1 MNNSTPTTLSSVF
14 IQKTFSSDQR
24 VRSEAYA
31 TAKRYT
37 IDLPEYV
44 NNVIG
49 IQLLDAY
56 IPRSEYIIDSH
67 NDKIDYIGITW
78 LNRNSYNKGNV
89 NTINIPH
96 GNYTINELFDE
107 LQNIDT
113 NLVFTISNQK
123 TEQVLISLDQAE
135 PDLNGFQ
142 LLFGTGPNNYRS
154 AARELGF
161 ETGVDSQISTPPIV
175 FGCIVSKDSD
185 TITTYDS
192 NIANSDDSTIYI
204 GYTMEDSENKPLGY
218 VTGFRENCTFQFSL
232 QTREKQMLSRYVYND
247 DANTEYDFTVSISID
262 NPDIYD
268 NDSYT
273 NGYLLNIGNDYI
285 IFHNCMLFHNSDD
298 IVIFKRLGEVFIE
311 SCESNIQ
318 GILKI
323 KNPTMTTT
331 IKQRSLG
338 ENCFFNIKY
347 VTPFSPVS
355 NNSFKYSV
363 NINSL
368 ACMHMDEN
376 SYIFCPTFMYENSI
390 VQYEFSNLSDTTFEW
405 RQQSL
410 NDTIQNSN
418 SVMWQGLQFDT
429 LQIRP
434 YITNSANSYIG
445 NIRNSVSFSWS
456 DEKYG
461 VYIRMLDYNS
471 MCPNSIGYTFTTA
484 SVMLIQDLSDNFVI
498 PIYNS
503 PNNGTMSIQI
513 KGGNSFY
520 WSSASNMANSIFIKQ
535 NSFLIIDYN
544 TIEDNTVIYYSSIQ
558 SVVNSFNIYTPSSFS
573 GDNGESFNTIST
585 NCNYYIDLQT
595 GDMVYTLLISDPS
608 PITITWDIQQGY
620 SSQIKFS
627 SYEFNSHN
635 SQIIIYSSTS
645 PIGFY
650 KYDIYHGA
658 NCIFSDVTNLNSFE
672 YILNSGFGKY
682 TIKFDP
688 DKNSFKTTDTFT
700 FEMKYDNFI
709 IHSHYYS
716 IQSNQ
721 YIISKYQLPQSPIKV
736 NGVEYSTEN
745 SIVVLNSFSEL
756 QSPVFVIDG
765 QSIYFENCVYSN
777 IYFSSVQE
785 ILDTSGIKNV
795 TFIPSSYIHNSM
807 IEYKVMYDNSEV
819 IHSIENSFTFSFNST
834 FLNSPFV
841 NFTFQGIGYDD
852 NNSILFGQSIQYVI
866 YNRKRFYNSPT
877 IMNSIVHV
885 NSIDNSIH
893 YYYGF
898 DIHICRIDKNS
909 WGLNSIT
916 ITHSNTSNE
925 YTIMKHKYHI
935 YLDDG
940 VNNSYVLTRYIM
952 YNSEYSIYKINTIP
966 SKIPLIKRIVFKT
979 KRDIEY
985 SNEIDVYLSGSAI
998 IMSQGDMDMIY
1009 SYKNYILRLSVSNS
1023 EEIYY
1028 VLSRGKTINLK
1039 EIQIDAVVNKTYNNL
1054 MLFEHKQ
1061 LVSPYKYDMEKTPI
1075 IQVMCERI
1083 GNLYTQAPI
1092 GFYNFS
1098 HEKIIP
1104 NKIQFPILSK
1114 ASKIEISLKRR
1125 NSTMDKY
1132 MDEHMYYEW
1141 NGMEHTLV
1149 VQFECLNIDSESALL
1164 LS

>member
-1 MNNSTPTTLSSVF
+1 
-14 IQKTFSSDQR
+14 
-24 VRSEAYA
+24 
-31 TAKRYT
+31 
-37 IDLPEYV
+37 
-44 NNVIG
+44 
-49 IQLLDAY
+49 
-56 IPRSEYIIDSH
+56 
-67 NDKIDYIGITW
+67 
-78 LNRNSYNKGNV
+78 
-89 NTINIPH
+89 
-96 GNYTINELFDE
+96 
-107 LQNIDT
+107 
-113 NLVFTISNQK
+113 
-123 TEQVLISLDQAE
+123 
-135 PDLNGFQ
+135 
-142 LLFGTGPNNYRS
+142 
-154 AARELGF
+154 
-161 ETGVDSQISTPPIV
+161 
-175 FGCIVSKDSD
+175 
-185 TITTYDS
+185 
-192 NIANSDDSTIYI
+192 
-204 GYTMEDSENKPLGY
+204 
-218 VTGFRENCTFQFSL
+218 
-232 QTREKQMLSRYVYND
+232 
-247 DANTEYDFTVSISID
+247 
-262 NPDIYD
+262 
-268 NDSYT
+268 
-273 NGYLLNIGNDYI
+273 
-285 IFHNCMLFHNSDD
+285 
-298 IVIFKRLGEVFIE
+298 
-311 SCESNIQ
+311 
-318 GILKI
+318 
-323 KNPTMTTT
+323 
-331 IKQRSLG
+331 
-338 ENCFFNIKY
+338 
-347 VTPFSPVS
+347 
-355 NNSFKYSV
+355 
-363 NINSL
+363 
-368 ACMHMDEN
+368 
-376 SYIFCPTFMYENSI
+376 
-390 VQYEFSNLSDTTFEW
+390 
-405 RQQSL
+405 
-410 NDTIQNSN
+410 
-418 SVMWQGLQFDT
+418 
-429 LQIRP
+429 
-434 YITNSANSYIG
+434 
-445 NIRNSVSFSWS
+445 
-456 DEKYG
+456 
-461 VYIRMLDYNS
+461 
-471 MCPNSIGYTFTTA
+471 
-484 SVMLIQDLSDNFVI
+484 
-498 PIYNS
+498 
-503 PNNGTMSIQI
+503 
-513 KGGNSFY
+513 
-520 WSSASNMANSIFIKQ
+520 
-535 NSFLIIDYN
+535 
-544 TIEDNTVIYYSSIQ
+544 
-558 SVVNSFNIYTPSSFS
+558 
-573 GDNGESFNTIST
+573 
-585 NCNYYIDLQT
+585 
-595 GDMVYTLLISDPS
+595 
-608 PITITWDIQQGY
+608 
-620 SSQIKFS
+620 
-627 SYEFNSHN
+627 
-635 SQIIIYSSTS
+635 
-645 PIGFY
+645 
-650 KYDIYHGA
+650 
-658 NCIFSDVTNLNSFE
+658 
-672 YILNSGFGKY
+672 
-682 TIKFDP
+682 
-688 DKNSFKTTDTFT
+688 
-700 FEMKYDNFI
+700 
-709 IHSHYYS
+709 
-716 IQSNQ
+716 
-721 YIISKYQLPQSPIKV
+721 
-736 NGVEYSTEN
+736 
-745 SIVVLNSFSEL
+745 
-756 QSPVFVIDG
+756 
-765 QSIYFENCVYSN
+765 
-777 IYFSSVQE
+777 
-785 ILDTSGIKNV
+785 
-795 TFIPSSYIHNSM
+795 
-807 IEYKVMYDNSEV
+807 MYDNSEV